1 MSKSKNVQL
10 KGFNANESL
19 EMFRKVL
26 DQSLPPEA
34 SEIHCL
40 CKGNPFIISLIAGN
54 LQEFPNTP
62 DRWCMWKEKLTKY
75 RLTEYENFIE
85 KSTSELSDE
94 YKQLFQ
100 SLVIFKDDTNI
111 PISVRYN
118 IKKKHT

>member
-1 MSKSKNVQL
+1 MI
-10 KGFNANESL
+10 GFNELESL

-26 DQSLPPEA
+26 GQQLPPEA

-40 CKGNPFIISLIAGN
+40 CKGNPFIISLISGN
-54 LQEFPNTP
+54 LLEFPNTHE
-62 DRWCMWKEKLTKY
+62 RWCMWKKKLTEY
-75 RLTEYENFIE
+75 RLTEYEIFIE

-111 PISVRYN
+111 PISV
-118 IKKKHT
+118 IKKNGKIIANSII